1 MNYRLLHTPE
11 GVRDI
16 YVDEASRKNELQ
28 NRIMS
33 ILYSYGF
40 KNVQTPTFEYIDVF
54 HHDQGTVDSN
64 RMYKFSDRDGNLL
77 ALRPDITPSIARFAA
92 TSFEEKPLYQ
102 RLCYLGNT
110 FRNNEALQGKLREF
124 TQAGVEF
131 IGNDSPDADAE
142 MIAILVN
149 CLLVSGLTSFQIEIG
164 QAGFF
169 KALVEDSGLS
179 RKNEDELRGLI
190 DEKNYISLEELI
202 KDLKID
208 ERNKAALLDLPKL
221 FGTIDVIEKAR
232 KMTDSEKAL
241 KELERIEQVYEILKD
256 YGIDKYISVDLGMVS
271 SLNYYTGIVFR
282 AYTFG
287 TGASIADGGRYNSL
301 IQQFGKDA
309 PSVGFAIIIDGLM
322 TALERQGIKLP
333 IEEIHTLLL
342 YNPSSRKIAIGISES
357 MRAQEMNIEV
367 GLLQKTIEENIDYG
381 KKRNIGG
388 IMNFISEDEVQLI
401 NLTTDERQLIPVSEL
416 FEEDDHVHYHG
427 TDDGEGEIL

>member
-1 MNYRLLHTPE
+1 
-11 GVRDI
+11 
-16 YVDEASRKNELQ
+16 
-28 NRIMS
+28 
-33 ILYSYGF
+33 
-40 KNVQTPTFEYIDVF
+40 
-54 HHDQGTVDSN
+54 
-64 RMYKFSDRDGNLL
+64 
-77 ALRPDITPSIARFAA
+77 
-92 TSFEEKPLYQ
+92 
-102 RLCYLGNT
+102 
-110 FRNNEALQGKLREF
+110 
-124 TQAGVEF
+124 
-131 IGNDSPDADAE
+131 
-142 MIAILVN
+142 
-149 CLLVSGLTSFQIEIG
+149 
-164 QAGFF
+164 
-169 KALVEDSGLS
+169 
-179 RKNEDELRGLI
+179 
-190 DEKNYISLEELI
+190 
-202 KDLKID
+202 
-208 ERNKAALLDLPKL
+208 
-221 FGTIDVIEKAR
+221 
-232 KMTDSEKAL
+232 
-241 KELERIEQVYEILKD
+241 
-256 YGIDKYISVDLGMVS
+256 
-271 SLNYYTGIVFR
+271 VFR

-342 YNPSSRKIAIGISES
+342 YNPSSRKFAIGISES